1 MGGNAK
7 VTAPHPDPQVND
19 WQRNLD
25 RIGEVMQSAEW
36 DSKKYKDRAA
46 ILEAQVKWDGFD
58 VEQRFDVM
66 ENILQGKDR
75 SRWLEGVE
83 TTEAKAARENAIWE
97 EAARRGNGSANSEPY
112 IRSEW
117 ISYAEETVLELKR
130 VTDYVRLD
138 DDKVTSERWE
148 QPEGGFQRL
157 GGWDRLTEA
166 DRLSAIMSSNA
177 TRMLDIDDTR
187 SLLRRHI
194 DFDSVPLDDQRRRMG
209 EVLPPQAERLSDAT
223 DSLTDEPSG
232 IHQIW
237 HRHGD
242 GFQHVAS
249 VEGNYMAA
257 VVLPMLERGHP
268 AAERLSWL
276 IDDARATDLG
286 DKIVDP
292 LGKAY
297 ELYSPDFGGL
307 ALRETTMPVTER
319 PPRMRADSLEL
330 SSQRAE
336 PDFRADVF
344 DALMSRLEALGD
356 ELAQQ
361 ARTKQQ
367 KALAEA
373 FGELVGEAHRDI
385 AYIAEASR
393 QYGPPAVDL
402 GTPAA
407 AARVTSPA
415 DLAEGNGGAS
425 QQQDRGHTHNQSPGL
440 KL

>member
-1 MGGNAK
+1 
-7 VTAPHPDPQVND
+7 
-19 WQRNLD
+19 
-25 RIGEVMQSAEW
+25 MQSVDW
-36 DSKKYKDRAA
+36 DSMKYKDRAA
-46 ILEAQVKWDGFD
+46 ILESEVKWDGCD
-58 VEQRFDVM
+58 VEQRFDAM

-97 EAARRGNGSANSEPY
+97 DAARRGNGSPNSEPY

-117 ISYAEETVLELKR
+117 IGYAQRRVLELKR

-138 DDKVTSERWE
+138 NGKVTRDWWE
-148 QPEGGFQRL
+148 QPDGGFEPL

-166 DRLSAIMSSNA
+166 DRLSAIMSSDA
-177 TRMLDIDDTR
+177 TKMLDVDDTR
-187 SLLRRHI
+187 SLLKRHI
-194 DFDSVPLDDQRRRMG
+194 EFNSVPIDDQRGWMG
-209 EVLPPQAERLSDAT
+209 EVLTPEAERLSDAT

-242 GFQHVAS
+242 EFQHVAN

-257 VVLPMLERGHP
+257 VVLPMLERDHP

-292 LGKAY
+292 LGKAF

-307 ALRETTMPVTER
+307 ALRETTMPVTEQ
-319 PPRMRADSLEL
+319 PPRMQADSLEL

-344 DALMSRLEALGD
+344 DALMSRLEAFGD
-356 ELAQQ
+356 ELARQ

-367 KALAEA
+367 KLLAEA

-393 QYGPPAVDL
+393 LYGPPGD
-402 GTPAA
+402 GPGEPAA
-407 AARVTSPA
+407 ATRVFSPA

-425 QQQDRGHTHNQSPGL
+425 QQQHRGHTHNQSRGV